1 MRIYILMIKAN
12 KLFFFVVKFCK
23 RNRKLVLHDCF
34 YILKHLWKFG
44 RTRESCRNTP
54 CWPLFTQ
61 HCLVLPNSHSCFLN
75 LIETLGTCFPS
86 LNELQQVSQWKSH
99 YIRCLLNFESKT
111 LYFLWYRY
119 IVIILSLQKVVV
131 PFKTQS
137 SWIRVNILQLN
148 PFYLNIQIKL
158 PCEPFSLIKLLLVK
172 QPGKPLTWKTDY
184 VKS

>member
-1 MRIYILMIKAN
+1 MNYSKFHNESLITSDVYWILNQKPYT
-12 KLFFFVVKFCK
+12 
-23 RNRKLVLHDCF
+23 F
-34 YILKHLWKFG
+34 YG
-44 RTRESCRNTP
+44 
-54 CWPLFTQ
+54 
-61 HCLVLPNSHSCFLN
+61 
-75 LIETLGTCFPS
+75 
-86 LNELQQVSQWKSH
+86 
-99 YIRCLLNFESKT
+99 
-111 LYFLWYRY
+111 Y